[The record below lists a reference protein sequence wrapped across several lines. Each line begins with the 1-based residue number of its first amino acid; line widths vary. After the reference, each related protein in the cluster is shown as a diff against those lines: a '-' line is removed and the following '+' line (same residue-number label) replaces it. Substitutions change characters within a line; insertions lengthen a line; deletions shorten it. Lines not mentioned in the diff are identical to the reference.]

1 MCLGPSRGFWSARG
15 IPDVGMT
22 PLPPPG
28 PYNPSWSD
36 RLDLINGNGICSTLG
51 VDNSATAN
59 DSFHLRKINQDNS
72 EPKRTGDPLLDQT
85 LIIS

>member
-1 MCLGPSRGFWSARG
+1 MGIGPSGGFWSARG
-15 IPDVGMT
+15 IPYVGMT

-51 VDNSATAN
+51 VDDSATAN
-59 DSFHLRKINQDNS
+59 DSFQLRKIDHHDS
-72 EPKRTGDPLLDQT
+72 EPTRTGDPLLDQT